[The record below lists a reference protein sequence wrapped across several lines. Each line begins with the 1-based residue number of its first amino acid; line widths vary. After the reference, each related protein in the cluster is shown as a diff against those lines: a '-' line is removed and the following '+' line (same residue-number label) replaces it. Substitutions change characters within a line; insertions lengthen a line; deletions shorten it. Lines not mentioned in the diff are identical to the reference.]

1 MENDFTAAD
10 EKCLA
15 LTYALTALVK
25 TLVDSEVVDRDHLF
39 SNLAGAQRQLEAIG
53 ETGAASLL
61 GHWNESLLGI

>member
-1 MENDFTAAD
+1 MAIIR
-10 EKCLA
+10 K
-15 LTYALTALVK
+15 
-25 TLVDSEVVDRDHLF
+25 SELQRHVEQLEGRYQRLREAVVGISPNRNLF